1 MVTGAAVGQDGSSE
15 PPSETKPPEKISSET
30 QSPDVQQSGVDG
42 APDGVATERAQGGVS
57 TNSVPIDVAVALP
70 QVLKV
75 VGSVVAP
82 TTLLTALMYYFGL
95 LHAAGFLWYLGAQVD
110 VLDLTIHD
118 YLFRSVDG
126 LIPPLL
132 AVAGTGLVALW
143 AHEVLLKALP
153 AGSRRTVLHVLTP
166 SAASAG
172 LVLVSLAIADFL
184 GAAVFAAF
192 PVARGLS
199 LAIGVLLLAYA
210 AQLLR
215 LLTGKQRL
223 GQVPG
228 RAPVVGAVAE
238 WSMIFILVSIG
249 LFWAVGSYAIDVG
262 TGRARQLEASL
273 PRLSGVVVY
282 SDKRLSLQAPGIR
295 ELACQDPDAAYRFR
309 YEGLKLVQRSG
320 NQYLLLPTGWRH
332 GNGTA
337 ILLPRSEALRIEFSP
352 ATDIRNASC

>member
-1 MVTGAAVGQDGSSE
+1 MAAGAAVGEDGSSE
-15 PPSETKPPEKISSET
+15 PPSETKPPETVSSEI
-30 QSPDVQQSGVDG
+30 QSSDGQQSGVDS
-42 APDGVATERAQGGVS
+42 APDDVAAEQPQGGVS
-57 TNSVPIDVAVALP
+57 TKSGPIDVAVALP
-70 QVLKV
+70 QVLTI
-75 VGSVVAP
+75 VGSIVAP

-95 LHAAGFLWYLGAQVD
+95 LHAAGFLWYLGVQVD

-132 AVAGTGLVALW
+132 AVAGIGLVALW

-166 SAASAG
+166 LAASAG

-192 PVARGLS
+192 PVGRGLS

-215 LLTGKQRL
+215 LLPARPRL
-223 GQVPG
+223 GQKPG
-228 RAPVVGAVAE
+228 GAPVVGVVAE
-238 WSMIFILVSIG
+238 WIMIFILVSIG
-249 LFWAVGSYAIDVG
+249 LFWAVGSHAIDVG

-273 PRLSGVVVY
+273 PRLSDVVVY
-282 SDKRLSLQAPGIR
+282 SDKKLSLQAPGIR
-295 ELACQDPDAAYRFR
+295 EVACKDPDAAYRFR

-320 NQYLLLPTGWRH
+320 NQYLLLPTGWTH
-332 GNGTA
+332 GHGTA
-337 ILLPRSEALRIEFSP
+337 ILLPRSDALRIEFSS
-352 ATDIRNASC
+352 ATYIRNASC